1 MDGKKSSFA
10 KYIIASIAAFLV
22 IGITITTI
30 VIKSHK
36 KDQPVIQPSNDGTD
50 VSSDTDSSKKDTDLS
65 SDKDTSSAK
74 VSTKKEKKDVT
85 EKKTET
91 QSAIKASVTFPIDV
105 NKADKDA
112 FCAIDGVGEYLAGQ
126 IINYRS
132 EVKVIH
138 SVDQLI
144 EVDGI
149 GKKTLDHIRSYLY
162 VSDDVRQAYTT
173 TRKTA
178 ASKQETVS
186 SKSTTAKQTTVKS
199 SSKTQTTTEEIK
211 SLKQVNINT
220 ASAKE
225 IADSLLITEENAQK
239 IVDIREKIHTYS
251 AKEEILLADAV
262 TQDYF
267 NQIRD
272 YILV

>member
-10 KYIIASIAAFLV
+10 KYIIGSIAAFLV
-22 IGITITTI
+22 IGVTITTI

-65 SDKDTSSAK
+65 SDKDTSSEK
-74 VSTKKEKKDVT
+74 VSTKEEKKDVT
-85 EKKTET
+85 EKKAET

-126 IINYRS
+126 IISYRS

-186 SKSTTAKQTTVKS
+186 PRITAKQTTVKS
-199 SSKTQTTTEEIK
+199 SSKTQTTTEETK

-220 ASAKE
+220 ACAKE

-239 IVDIREKIHTYS
+239 IVDIREKIHKYS

-267 NQIRD
+267 NQIKD

>member
-1 MDGKKSSFA
+1 M
-10 KYIIASIAAFLV
+10 
-22 IGITITTI
+22 
-30 VIKSHK
+30 
-36 KDQPVIQPSNDGTD
+36 
-50 VSSDTDSSKKDTDLS
+50 
-65 SDKDTSSAK
+65 
-74 VSTKKEKKDVT
+74 
-85 EKKTET
+85 
-91 QSAIKASVTFPIDV
+91 
-105 NKADKDA
+105 
-112 FCAIDGVGEYLAGQ
+112 GEYLAGQ

-186 SKSTTAKQTTVKS
+186 PKTTAKQTTVKS
-199 SSKTQTTTEEIK
+199 SSKTQTTAEETK
-211 SLKQVNINT
+211 SLKHVNINT
-220 ASAKE
+220 ACAKE

-239 IVDIREKIHTYS
+239 IVDIREKIHKYS

-267 NQIRD
+267 NQIKD